1 MFYKGYRK
9 IYDFKNDKIILAFVD
24 DIKNGVIT
32 MYKANHEQNRLSQNI
47 KKFKCK
53 KTKKP

>member
-9 IYDFKNDKIILAFVD
+9 IYDFKKDKIILAFVD

-32 MYKANHEQNRLSQNI
+32 MHKANHEQNML
-47 KKFKCK
+47 
-53 KTKKP
+53 

>member
-24 DIKNGVIT
+24 DIKNGVIA

>member
-9 IYDFKNDKIILAFVD
+9 IYGFKKDKIILAFVD

-32 MYKANHEQNRLSQNI
+32 MHKANHEQNRLWQNI